1 MSKLIYFTDPH
12 VSGKTPVA
20 RLDNYPETILS
31 KIKQVGEMARE
42 IGADA
47 VLCGGDWFDRP
58 DVGPNIV
65 GRLGE
70 VLREFPCDIFT
81 IVGNHDVYG
90 YNASTISRSM
100 LGILSGF
107 GAVKRLSNDVPFIV
121 GDFAISGV
129 DAAYE
134 LDRDGRT
141 VDYTDGPREDDK
153 INIRIL
159 HSFLDTKDWPDFVAS
174 TNVYNLPE
182 TNSDIIL
189 TGHEHTGY
197 GRIIH
202 KGTTYINPGALG
214 RVTASVGDV
223 NKVVQVCIIE
233 SDGPKEF
240 DISFRP
246 LDYAPAEE
254 VIDRDRLLREKEAS
268 KSRELFLETLSKSSV
283 MGDLNGVESF
293 NIYNA
298 LADLATAEGVSPKV
312 VKIVQDL
319 LAVAEEETGGSR
331 LGEDDERR

>member
-1 MSKLIYFTDPH
+1 MSKLVYFTDPH

-20 RLDNYPETILS
+20 RLDNYPETILE
-31 KIKQVGEMARE
+31 KIKQVGEIARE
-42 IGADA
+42 IKADA
-47 VLCGGDWFDRP
+47 VICGGDWFDRP

-70 VLREFPCDIFT
+70 VLRDFPCDIFT

-107 GAVKRLSNDVPFIV
+107 GVVKRLENDVPFII
-121 GDFAISGV
+121 GDFALSGV

-141 VDYTDGPREDDK
+141 SDYTDGPKEDDK
-153 INIRIL
+153 INVRVI

-182 TNSDIIL
+182 SNSDIIL
-189 TGHEHTGY
+189 TGHEHSGY

-202 KGTTYINPGALG
+202 KGTSYINPGALG
-214 RVTASVGDV
+214 RVSASVGDV

-233 SDGPKEF
+233 SQGSSDF
-240 DISFRP
+240 DVSFRA
-246 LDYAPAEE
+246 LSYAPAED
-254 VIDRDRLLREKEAS
+254 VIDRDRLLREKEAT
-268 KSRELFLETLSKSSV
+268 KSRERFLETLANSSV
-283 MGDLNGVESF
+283 IGEIQGVESF

-298 LADLATAEGVSPKV
+298 LADLATSEGISPVV
-312 VKIVQDL
+312 VKLVQGL
-319 LAVAEEETGGSR
+319 LSVAEEEMGGSKI
-331 LGEDDERR
+331 GEDDERR